1 MKKNYSAFIAAL
13 FLCSSMSF
21 AQDNETILNRYLRST
36 SSQFKKSDLLNY
48 SIENKDYSASLKG
61 DIIKVQ
67 QTYNGLPVFN
77 AISTALIRDNKIAY
91 FSDSFEKDYKRVDYS
106 IPKLDFQK
114 AFEKMS
120 QEIQLKNSSEYKLQA
135 FHLKDHDKK
144 NLVSHY
150 RTVYLKDQN
159 DLILCY
165 EFLFSEKE
173 NLNLWDILVNAE
185 TGKIVRKSNLT
196 VHCDLSLDQYKS
208 DNNGLFFPQNKAFY
222 NSKIDDF
229 STSFSR
235 NTYESKI
242 CKEGSNLDLSKN
254 TTLVDNASYN
264 VFAIPIESPN
274 FGNRSVMTNPWVLSS
289 SPEGWHSD
297 GINHYTDTRGN
308 NTELGLAS
316 VDESTDEIIMTPV
329 DGGSTRNFNFPF
341 DESLPISENFNA
353 SLANLFFTINR
364 VHDILYQLG
373 FTETARNFQKNN
385 FENGGL
391 GDDQANAFLIPE
403 PFSIANFGTPPDGMP
418 GVMNL
423 STWAQPLY
431 LQYNAP
437 TEAQSRMV
445 KSILAPFGF
454 PIVSAGSTGE
464 VMFVS
469 NACIPL
475 TANLLTGK
483 IGLIESTM
491 SCEDAVQLKNIEDA
505 GATDAIV
512 YEGPGSNDISPMT
525 GNDQNL
531 FIRSVKILNSEG
543 EYMKSLL
550 NQGTTV
556 NVTLKNDFSYSK
568 ESIIG
573 FDNGIVTHEYV
584 HGLSNRLTGDGYSC
598 LDKNVSAEQMGEG
611 WSDFYSMI
619 LTNRPEYTA
628 STSRGS
634 GTYVLNETPTGPG
647 VRPAKYSIDFSINNY
662 TYGRTNGMKFSNGAI
677 DEHSIGFV
685 WATMLWDLHWK
696 YAEKYGYS
704 SDVLANTTNGSTKVL
719 QLVTDALKLQVCNPS
734 FVEGRDAILAADQ
747 VATGG
752 EDKCM
757 IWKVFAKRGLGV
769 NASAGNKTNINDQIE
784 DFTVPAECN
793 ILSTDE
799 VKTVKNTIL
808 IYPNP
813 VKNEFFIEF
822 PSKATGR
829 FDVEVYDMSGKL
841 VLSEGRV
848 FPSVKKPISTDTLS
862 NGVYVVRVK
871 GLGFDSQSKIIIKK

>member
-48 SIENKDYSASLKG
+48 SIENKDYSVSLKG

-77 AISTALIRDNKIAY
+77 AVSTVLIKDNKIAY
-91 FSDSFEKDYKRVDYS
+91 FSDSFEKDYKRADYP

-135 FHLKDHDKK
+135 FHLKNHDKK
-144 NLVSHY
+144 SLVSHY

-196 VHCDLSLDQYKS
+196 VHCGLSPDQYKS
-208 DNNGLFFPQNKAFY
+208 DNNGLLFPQNKAFY
-222 NSKIDDF
+222 NSKIKDF

-235 NTYESKI
+235 NTHESKI
-242 CKEGSNLDLSKN
+242 RKEGSNLDLSKN
-254 TTLVDNASYN
+254 TILVDNASYN

-274 FGNRSVMTNPWVLSS
+274 FGNRNVMTNPWVLSS

-297 GINHYTDTRGN
+297 GTIHYTDTRGN
-308 NTELGLAS
+308 NIEAGLINDS
-316 VDESTDEIIMTPV
+316 DEDLVPV
-329 DGGSTRNFNFPF
+329 DGGSARNFNFPY
-341 DESLPISENFNA
+341 DENTSPDYNLNSAI
-353 SLANLFFTINR
+353 ANLFYTTNR
-364 VHDILYQLG
+364 VHDILYQFG
-373 FTETARNFQKNN
+373 FTETARNYQKNN
-385 FENGGL
+385 FGKGGV
-391 GDDQANAFLIPE
+391 GNDQVKVNLVPVPANNAFFVP
-403 PFSIANFGTPPDGMP
+403 PPDGESGEM
-418 GVMNL
+418 VIFL
-423 STWAQPLY
+423 WDQPLY
-431 LQYNAP
+431 LQYNTP
-437 TEAQSRMV
+437 TEAQSRKPNALV
-445 KSILAPFGF
+445 TPFSLPLPSGAGFTGNVISIIDGCMPL
-454 PIVSAGSTGE
+454 SAGS
-464 VMFVS
+464 
-469 NACIPL
+469 L
-475 TANLLTGK
+475 TNS
-483 IGLIESTM
+483 IGLVES
-491 SCEDAVQLKNIEDA
+491 SNCSDLVKLKNIQEA
-505 GATDAIV
+505 GALAAII
-512 YEGPGSNDISPMT
+512 YEAPGSSDITPVS
-525 GNDQNL
+525 GNDPTI
-531 FIRSVKILNSEG
+531 FMPSVKILNSEG
-543 EYMKSLL
+543 EYIKNLL
-550 NQGTTV
+550 DIGTTV
-556 NVTLKNDFSYSK
+556 NISLKNDPSSSK
-568 ESIIG
+568 TSNVG

-647 VRPAKYSIDFSINNY
+647 IRPAKYSIDFSINNY
-662 TYGRTNGMKFSNGAI
+662 TYGRTNGMKFSNGDI

-704 SDVLANTTNGSTKVL
+704 ADVLANMTNGSTKVL

-734 FVEGRDAILAADQ
+734 FVEGRDAILAAEQ
-747 VATGG
+747 AVTGG

-769 NASAGNKTNINDQIE
+769 NASAGNKANINDQIE
-784 DFTVPAECN
+784 DFTVPTECN
-793 ILSTDE
+793 ILSTE
-799 VKTVKNTIL
+799 EIKAVKNTIL

-871 GLGFDSQSKIIIKK
+871 GLGFDSQSKIMVKK